1 MKRHLKQSF
10 KKLSPWSRA
19 DCEKQAPQ
27 PAYVGSEVRE
37 PPPSLGIERVS
48 WEVSI
53 SSSFYKMHLKAAW
66 LPGKYLRKQ
75 KQMVQ

>member
-1 MKRHLKQSF
+1 MKQHLKESF

-19 DCEKQAPQ
+19 ECEKQGPQ
-27 PAYVGSEVRE
+27 PVYVGSTVRE
-37 PPPSLGIERVS
+37 PPPSGIKRVS

-53 SSSFYKMHLKAAW
+53 SSSFYKMHLRAAW